1 MRLRRAWEGPGG
13 FSFCAHNRERG
24 GEADLVGFPSS
35 RSVAVE
41 SLGQSLFW
49 RRRPLLR
56 VTALDTP
63 RGNAQAVC
71 AGLLLDREQ
80 VLNPGSAAP
89 CWKINIRETSN
100 GGKRLKV
107 TVVKKVIFLFRKPAT
122 WEDGRLTSQRP
133 FSPIRRS
140 LRVFKGRHWKRE
152 ES

>member
-1 MRLRRAWEGPGG
+1 M
-13 FSFCAHNRERG
+13 
-24 GEADLVGFPSS
+24 
-35 RSVAVE
+35 E

-89 CWKINIRETSN
+89 CWKVNIRETSN
-100 GGKRLKV
+100 GGKRRLF
-107 TVVKKVIFLFRKPAT
+107 FLFRKPAT
-122 WEDGRLTSQRP
+122 WEDGRLTSERP
-133 FSPIRRS
+133 SSPIRRS
-140 LRVFKGRHWKRE
+140 LRVFKGKALE
-152 ES
+152 KGGELSAEKQVPGS